1 MAARKQTEH
10 NVSSLIS
17 EETDNDLNLFREAVK
32 DARPFTAPLVHSYKL
47 KPKPIPR
54 QFMRDEQQALA
65 DSLSD
70 HFIPAHELE
79 TGEELLYLR
88 DGHSP
93 DILSKLRRGHWV
105 VQAAIDL
112 HGLIS
117 DEARLYVSTFI
128 SDCKKNG
135 IRCVRIVHG
144 KGLGSRNRE
153 PVLKH
158 KLRGWLMQKDEV
170 IAYAEARRQDGGSGA
185 VIVSLK
191 A

>member
-17 EETDNDLNLFREAVK
+17 EEIDNDLNLFREAVK

-54 QFMRDEQQALA
+54 QFIRDEQQALV

-70 HFIPAHELE
+70 HFIPAHEME

-93 DILSKLRRGHWV
+93 VILSKLRRGHWV
-105 VQAAIDL
+105 VHRYPMQVKPFSCSIKIWQL
-112 HGLIS
+112 K
-117 DEARLYVSTFI
+117 YP
-128 SDCKKNG
+128 
-135 IRCVRIVHG
+135 CV
-144 KGLGSRNRE
+144 K
-153 PVLKH
+153 
-158 KLRGWLMQKDEV
+158 
-170 IAYAEARRQDGGSGA
+170 RRWMRMN
-185 VIVSLK
+185 
-191 A
+191 